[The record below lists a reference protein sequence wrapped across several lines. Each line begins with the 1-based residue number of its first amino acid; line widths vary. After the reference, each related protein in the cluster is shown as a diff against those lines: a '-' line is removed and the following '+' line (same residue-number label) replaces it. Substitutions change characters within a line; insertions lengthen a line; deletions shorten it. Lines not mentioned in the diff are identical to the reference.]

1 MAKINGII
9 PVQNFEQVRD
19 RICEILAEE
28 LANQYDL
35 TGDSEFNPTVW
46 MERTV
51 PFDKTEMPAIN
62 VRLNSIDFGNEDV
75 KSSDANCLFYID
87 CYTSSAD
94 TDDSEGD
101 KTAAINLQR
110 IMGIVR
116 AILKNP
122 QYKTLAFTAPFNCT
136 AKINRLYIGDT
147 NTSDALSTTV
157 GRIEYA
163 VRVPENVALLNG
175 TTLGTHSTT
184 VTLGATDKGYYWE
197 FEATQVDTF
206 ILENGDFF
214 ISEINN
220 NFFIKN

>member
-19 RICEILAEE
+19 RIGSILAVEI
-28 LANQYDL
+28 ANQYDL
-35 TGDSEFNPTVW
+35 TNDAELNPTIWV
-46 MERTV
+46 ERTV

-62 VRLNSIDFGNEDV
+62 IRLNSIDFNNEDV

-87 CYTSSAD
+87 CYTSAAYEED
-94 TDDSEGD
+94 TEGD
-101 KTAAINLQR
+101 KAATLNLHR
-110 IMGIVR
+110 IMGMVR

-122 QYKTLAFTAPFNCT
+122 QYKTLDFTPPFNCT

-175 TTLGTHSTT
+175 QTIGSHYTT
-184 VTLGATDKGYYWE
+184 VYLGETEKGYLWIYE
-197 FEATQVDTF
+197 NAGIETF

-214 ISEINN
+214 LSEINN